1 MGTYLGIKHY
11 PHISLTLDNC
21 FYWALYATNYTLPE
35 CLLLFH
41 YCLHTLNMTLLVRA
55 EEFISL
61 QSFMFVSTS
70 VDVLV
75 DSTTICMPL
84 IIHWPRLFVVVFNEV
99 YCLHISQYD
108 EVLGVIGLY
117 LFAKFHIF

>member
-1 MGTYLGIKHY
+1 MI
-11 PHISLTLDNC
+11 
-21 FYWALYATNYTLPE
+21 
-35 CLLLFH
+35 LF
-41 YCLHTLNMTLLVRA
+41 VRV

-70 VDVLV
+70 VVELL

-84 IIHWPRLFVVVFNEV
+84 IIHWPGLFVVVFHEV

-108 EVLGVIGLY
+108 EVRGITGHY
-117 LFAKFHIF
+117 LSAKFHVF